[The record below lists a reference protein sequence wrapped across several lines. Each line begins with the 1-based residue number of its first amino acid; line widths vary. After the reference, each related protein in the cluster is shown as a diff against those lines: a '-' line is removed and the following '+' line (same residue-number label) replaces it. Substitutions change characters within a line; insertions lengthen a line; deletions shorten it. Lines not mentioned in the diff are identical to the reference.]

1 LQVESKGKGVAI
13 IFGSFLSFW
22 KLQGKSIS
30 NHKRKTRREKIGVR
44 LINLSCFRLKCTF
57 ALLKKTFMDF
67 TFFIMTAV
75 LVVTLIA
82 PVFSYYAI
90 KKAKQKDFATHK
102 KIQTLVYAF
111 CIAAVL
117 VLELLI
123 RFSGGSGSMFEDSS
137 YAVSPVFK
145 TILIAHIIGA
155 VLTYIV
161 WTFLI
166 INSHRKFTKTLPGKF
181 SNTHKVLG
189 ISVFIGLI
197 YTGVSAFA
205 VFLMTFDFI

>member
-1 LQVESKGKGVAI
+1 MDY
-13 IFGSFLSFW
+13 
-22 KLQGKSIS
+22 
-30 NHKRKTRREKIGVR
+30 
-44 LINLSCFRLKCTF
+44 TF
-57 ALLKKTFMDF
+57 I
-67 TFFIMTAV
+67 IMTAV
-75 LVVTLIA
+75 LAVTLVA
-82 PVFSYYAI
+82 PIFIYYAI
-90 KKAKQKDFATHK
+90 KKAKQKDFKTHK
-102 KIQTLVYAF
+102 KIQTVVYGV
-111 CIAAVL
+111 CIAAIL
-117 VLELLI
+117 TLELLI

-137 YAVSPVFK
+137 YADSKVFK

-166 INSHRKFTKTLPGKF
+166 IKSHRKFTKTLPGNF

-197 YTGVSAFA
+197 YTGVSAFV

>member
-1 LQVESKGKGVAI
+1 MQVESKGKGVAI
-13 IFGSFLSFW
+13 IFGAFLSFW
-22 KLQGKSIS
+22 KLQDKSIS

-90 KKAKQKDFATHK
+90 RKAKQKDFATHK

-123 RFSGGSGSMFEDSS
+123 RFSGGSGSIYGGSS
-137 YAVSPVFK
+137 HANNPIFK
-145 TILIAHIIGA
+145 AILIAHIVGA
-155 VLTYIV
+155 VLTYIL

-166 INSHRKFTKTLPGKF
+166 IKSRRKFQKTLPGKF
-181 SNTHKVLG
+181 SVTHKKVG
-189 ISVFIGLI
+189 VVVFVGLV
-197 YTGVSAFA
+197 YTGVTAL
-205 VFLMTFDFI
+205 VVYLMSLDFI